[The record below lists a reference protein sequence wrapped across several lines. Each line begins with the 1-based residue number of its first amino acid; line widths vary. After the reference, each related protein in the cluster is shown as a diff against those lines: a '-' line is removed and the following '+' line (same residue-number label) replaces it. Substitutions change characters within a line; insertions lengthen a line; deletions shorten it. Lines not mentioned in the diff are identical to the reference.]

1 MIISWP
7 VGGYVQEE
15 RINPKLS
22 KILFMFSALKLILG
36 YVICRVMNRVKWLA
50 STTQLDMLTNQTHG
64 RPRAIEQI
72 STFNAKLSAYVENLA
87 KNLP

>member
-1 MIISWP
+1 
-7 VGGYVQEE
+7 
-15 RINPKLS
+15 
-22 KILFMFSALKLILG
+22 
-36 YVICRVMNRVKWLA
+36 MNRVKWLA

-87 KNLP
+87 EYLP